1 LNLTDK
7 FDIPSMIRLLSAC
20 PLLILITEDNQ
31 NCQLPGA
38 KLALEATTK
47 TYQFDHSLEKL
58 KMDVEPHEPLRASPR
73 HLDLP
78 IE

>member
-1 LNLTDK
+1 
-7 FDIPSMIRLLSAC
+7 MIRLLSAC

-58 KMDVEPHEPLRASPR
+58 KMDVEPRVASGKP
-73 HLDLP
+73 
-78 IE
+78 